1 MVLSVC
7 PNPSIDTYAWLEDF
21 RLGQAN
27 RISTQQEF
35 PGGKGVH
42 VAMALKET
50 GVSTKL
56 LAAWAGHSGTWI
68 KSMCESLGITT
79 TGVELSGMN
88 RKCYTFLSETSS
100 IQNTELMEPGPE
112 MTRDDFEQ
120 FVRVFKKECEN
131 ADIMVMSGSWPKG
144 APETAYQE
152 LIAIA
157 NEKEKKVILDCSG
170 VQLEHA
176 LEVNVFGIH
185 LNEHEAKQY
194 CGTPDV
200 QDAIDKLHEKVDL
213 IALTKGKEG
222 LYLSYQGKLVHAN
235 VSLEKVI
242 STVGCG
248 DCLTAG
254 VAHGVSKGLGVEE
267 IARYGAAFGAA
278 NCLRAD
284 LGMIYKADVEQLLP
298 RVNINDLTY
307 G

>member
-1 MVLSVC
+1 MILSVC

-27 RISTQQEF
+27 RISKQQEF

-42 VAMALKET
+42 VAMALNEA
-50 GVSTKL
+50 GESTKL
-56 LAAWAGHSGTWI
+56 LASWAGHSGIWI
-68 KSMCESLGITT
+68 KSTCEELGIAT
-79 TGVELSGMN
+79 TGVELRGMN

-100 IQNTELMEPGPE
+100 VQNTELMEPGPE
-112 MTRDDFEQ
+112 MTQKDFDR
-120 FVRVFKKECEN
+120 FAGVFKRELEK
-131 ADIMVMSGSWPKG
+131 ADVVVLSGSWPKG

-157 NEKEKKVILDCSG
+157 NREEKNVILDCSG
-170 VQLEHA
+170 VQLERA
-176 LEVNVFGIH
+176 LEENVFGIH

-200 QDAIDKLHEKVDL
+200 LDAIHKLHEKVDL

-222 LYLSYQGKLVHAN
+222 LYLSYQGKLIHAN
-235 VSLEKVI
+235 VTLEKVI

-254 VAHGVSKGLGVEE
+254 VAHGVSQGVGVEE

-298 RVNINDLTY
+298 RVIINELTY